1 MVVSSLSKTQRR
13 QLSSHQIWKE
23 KHKKASIL
31 LATIVGAA
39 SVVGHAMEYIDQECM
54 HTSIL
59 TGQMWLQE
67 LLEGQSD
74 TVVYHRADQLLI
86 LQASIGHP
94 TRFRR
99 QFGMERFVFRKLL
112 RVLES
117 RCGLCDTKH
126 VQGEEQLAIFL
137 CIAHTGMGNEEMRE
151 CFQRSGDTISKHV

>member
-1 MVVSSLSKTQRR
+1 MVVSSPSKTQRR
-13 QLSSHQIWKE
+13 QLSSHQIRKE

-74 TVVYHRADQLLI
+74 TVVYHRAD
-86 LQASIGHP
+86 
-94 TRFRR
+94 
-99 QFGMERFVFRKLL
+99 
-112 RVLES
+112 
-117 RCGLCDTKH
+117 
-126 VQGEEQLAIFL
+126 
-137 CIAHTGMGNEEMRE
+137 
-151 CFQRSGDTISKHV
+151 